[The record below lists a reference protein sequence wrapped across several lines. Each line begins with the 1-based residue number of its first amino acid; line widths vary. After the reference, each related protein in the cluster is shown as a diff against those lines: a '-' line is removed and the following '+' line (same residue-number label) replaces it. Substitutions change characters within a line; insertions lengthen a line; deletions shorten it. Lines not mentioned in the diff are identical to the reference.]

1 MLDCWA
7 TDDQALKISNIFI
20 ILYRIQPIITHIYLS
35 SIWEY
40 IFQNGPINALDN
52 NVTTSAKQS
61 PALSNPLP
69 DLALN
74 HGAAAADLNRTFLL
88 ISRHSQLLLTVNDDA
103 IPAVAFNRRTIL
115 TKKDA
120 PGYDSAVS
128 APFYTTTNRVTNCAG
143 DSRRSLRLRSKS
155 KEDFTKNFAT
165 ASFATAEQPHGR
177 RWTDT
182 NAAVY
187 KIQRRRLQVIQ
198 SLVQVQLI
206 TTTDKSRP
214 KREREWALI
223 TIRLFHGKKW

>member
-1 MLDCWA
+1 MSQHLQNKAQLC
-7 TDDQALKISNIFI
+7 Q
-20 ILYRIQPIITHIYLS
+20 ILCLT
-35 SIWEY
+35 W
-40 IFQNGPINALDN
+40 
-52 NVTTSAKQS
+52 
-61 PALSNPLP
+61 
-69 DLALN
+69 
-74 HGAAAADLNRTFLL
+74 LL
-88 ISRHSQLLLTVNDDA
+88 IMELLLLILIGLFYWSHGTVSSQLLLTVNDDA

-143 DSRRSLRLRSKS
+143 DSRRSLRPRSKS

-165 ASFATAEQPHGR
+165 ASFATAERPHGR

-214 KREREWALI
+214 KRERQWALI
-223 TIRLFHGKKW
+223 TVRLFHEKNGSN